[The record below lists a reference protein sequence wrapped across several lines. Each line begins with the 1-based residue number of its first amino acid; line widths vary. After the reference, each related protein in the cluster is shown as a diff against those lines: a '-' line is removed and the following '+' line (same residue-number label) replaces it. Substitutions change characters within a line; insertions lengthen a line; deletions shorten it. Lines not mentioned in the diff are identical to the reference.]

1 MPKFKKFNNRKKKSI
16 IKVPPP
22 PPLEF
27 PVGSAEYVR
36 VRNLETAQRDAE
48 RMQKERE
55 NSLKSLHDHA
65 QGS

>member
-1 MPKFKKFNNRKKKSI
+1 MPKFKKFNNRKKSV
-16 IKVPPP
+16 KVPPP

-36 VRNLETAQRDAE
+36 VRNLESAKCDAC

>member
-1 MPKFKKFNNRKKKSI
+1 MPKFKKFNRKKTSV
-16 IKVPPP
+16 KVPPP

-36 VRNLETAQRDAE
+36 VRNLESAK
-48 RMQKERE
+48 MQKERE